1 MVEMRFQI
9 YAEES
14 QINAAS
20 QIQSESNK
28 SFWLTGLFPIIKK
41 DPKENIKF

>member
-9 YAEES
+9 YAGES

-28 SFWLTGLFPIIKK
+28 NFWLTVFPIIKK